1 MRARVRAADD
11 RSSPSRQDR
20 SVEFSSRQEDE
31 RWLRI
36 GRLRKLAQ
44 ALRTRVRRRR
54 PLFVF
59 SCRFLAQRCS
69 PLVWRGTLLVLRG
82 CPKVVRDGP

>member
-1 MRARVRAADD
+1 MSLRRRLMR
-11 RSSPSRQDR
+11 
-20 SVEFSSRQEDE
+20 FY
-31 RWLRI
+31 WLRLSCR
-36 GRLRKLAQ
+36 RLRKLAQ

-82 CPKVVRDGP
+82 CPKVVRGGP

>member
-44 ALRTRVRRRR
+44 ALRTRVRRRC
-54 PLFVF
+54 PLFF
-59 SCRFLAQRCS
+59 FCFLLVQCCS
-69 PLVWRGTLLVLRG
+69 PLAWRGTLLVLRG
-82 CPKVVRDGP
+82 CPKVVRGGL